1 MMKINAE
8 KKIEDYLKG
17 YGQLFVCHKTDNI
30 VKCGQFLSGL
40 LHECKSNVERMV
52 ERIPESDYDQL
63 HHFISKSPW
72 DSFAVMDRVSEK
84 IQETLTISD
93 KNASD
98 SGTMK
103 SKGLLLDESGWEK
116 SGKKS
121 VGVARQYIGQVGK
134 VANGQVGVF
143 ASLSNGDQA
152 GLLQG
157 RLYLP
162 QEWIDDKDRCTKA
175 GIPIDE
181 QIYRTKPELAV
192 EILKTLPKSVLYDW
206 VGGDCIYGNSL
217 TLRQYLYDI
226 KQAFVLDV
234 GEELG
239 VYLERPQL
247 YIPPKK
253 DGRGRTPTNY
263 VCDAKPVLIKDLIK
277 QIPEEQWQTLT
288 HRQGTKGPLVRKA
301 VIMDVYIWKTERKTD
316 IETLQL
322 IISTET
328 DGSEIKYSLCY
339 NVEGKMTLEV
349 ALYRQMQRYFIER
362 AFQNVKEQ
370 LGLHQYQVRSWKAW
384 HHHIALTLMALH
396 FVLEMQ
402 NDHKIDMP
410 LLSVPDI
417 KLVFAKKLLNKLNS
431 DEGLLL
437 ALSIR
442 HKKRKDDIDKHSKV
456 PK

>member
-1 MMKINAE
+1 MERI
-8 KKIEDYLKG
+8 
-17 YGQLFVCHKTDNI
+17 
-30 VKCGQFLSGL
+30 
-40 LHECKSNVERMV
+40 VERV
-52 ERIPESDYDQL
+52 PESDYDQIQ
-63 HHFISKSPW
+63 HFISNSPW
-72 DSFAVMDRVSEK
+72 DSFAVMDSVSEK
-84 IQETLTISD
+84 VQQTLCTT
-93 KNASD
+93 
-98 SGTMK
+98 GTVSAIK
-103 SKGLLLDESGWEK
+103 GDKGLLLDESGWEK

-143 ASLSNGDQA
+143 AALCHGEQV

-162 QEWIDDKDRCTKA
+162 QEWVNDKGRCTKA
-175 GIPIDE
+175 GIPESD

-192 EILKTLPKSVLYDW
+192 EILKTLPKSLSYDW
-206 VGGDCIYGNSL
+206 VGGDSIYGNSI
-217 TLRQYLYDI
+217 TLRQHLYGV

-239 VYLERPQL
+239 VYLELPQL
-247 YIPPKK
+247 YIPTKK

-263 VCDAKPVLIKDLIK
+263 VCNIQPISLKDLIK
-277 QIPEEQWQTLT
+277 QIKEEQWQTIT
-288 HRQGTKGPLVRKA
+288 HRHGTKGPLTRKA
-301 VIMDVYIWKTERKTD
+301 VIIDVHIWKAERGTA
-316 IETLQL
+316 IESLQI

-328 DGSEIKYSLCY
+328 DGSEIKYSLCH
-339 NVEGKMTLEV
+339 NVVGKMTLEC
-349 ALYRQMQRYFIER
+349 ALFRQMQRYWIER

-384 HHHIALTLMALH
+384 YHHIALTLMALH
-396 FVLEMQ
+396 FLLQIQKDNQEE
-402 NDHKIDMP
+402 MP

-431 DEGLLL
+431 DDGITD
-437 ALSIR
+437 ALKLR
-442 HKKRKDDIDKHSKV
+442 HFKRQADLDRFSKV

>member
-1 MMKINAE
+1 M
-8 KKIEDYLKG
+8 
-17 YGQLFVCHKTDNI
+17 
-30 VKCGQFLSGL
+30 
-40 LHECKSNVERMV
+40 
-52 ERIPESDYDQL
+52 ERIVECVAESDYDQIQ
-63 HHFISKSPW
+63 HFISNSPW
-72 DSFAVMDRVSEK
+72 DSFAVMDSVSEK
-84 IQETLTISD
+84 VQETLCTT
-93 KNASD
+93 
-98 SGTMK
+98 GTESAIK
-103 SKGLLLDESGWEK
+103 GGKGLLLDESGWEK

-143 ASLSNGDQA
+143 AGLCHGEQV

-162 QEWIDDKDRCTKA
+162 QEWVNDKARCTKA
-175 GIPIDE
+175 GIPEID

-192 EILKTLPKSVLYDW
+192 EILKTLPKSLSYDW
-206 VGGDCIYGNSL
+206 VGGDSIYGNSI
-217 TLRQYLYDI
+217 TLRQHLYGV

-239 VYLERPQL
+239 VYLELPQL
-247 YIPPKK
+247 YIPTKK

-263 VCDAKPVLIKDLIK
+263 VCDIQPISLKDLIK
-277 QIPEEQWQTLT
+277 QIKEEQWQTIT
-288 HRQGTKGPLVRKA
+288 HRHGTKGPLTRKA
-301 VIMDVYIWKTERKTD
+301 VMIDVHIWKAERATA
-316 IETLQL
+316 IESLQL

-328 DGSEIKYSLCY
+328 DGSEIKYSLCH
-339 NVEGKMTLEV
+339 NVVGKMTLEC
-349 ALYRQMQRYFIER
+349 ALFRQMQRYWIER

-384 HHHIALTLMALH
+384 YHHIALTLMALH
-396 FVLEMQ
+396 FLLQIQKDNQEE
-402 NDHKIDMP
+402 MP

-431 DEGLLL
+431 DDGITD
-437 ALSIR
+437 ALKLR
-442 HKKRKDDIDKHSKV
+442 HFKRQADLDRFSKV

>member
-1 MMKINAE
+1 M
-8 KKIEDYLKG
+8 
-17 YGQLFVCHKTDNI
+17 T
-30 VKCGQFLSGL
+30 
-40 LHECKSNVERMV
+40 
-52 ERIPESDYDQL
+52 ERIPNSDYDQL
-63 HHFISKSPW
+63 QHFISQSPW
-72 DSFAVMDRVSEK
+72 DALAVMDSVSEK
-84 IQETLTISD
+84 MQETLTKSAT
-93 KNASD
+93 NACNESE
-98 SGTMK
+98 
-103 SKGLLLDESGWEK
+103 SKGKGLILDESGWEK

-143 ASLSNGDQA
+143 ASLCNGEQV

-162 QEWIDDKDRCTKA
+162 REWADDKERCTKA
-175 GIPIDE
+175 GIPENE
-181 QIYRTKPELAV
+181 QVYRTKPELGV
-192 EILKTLPKSVLYDW
+192 EIMKTLPQSVTYDW

-217 TLRQYLYDI
+217 PLRQYLYAK

-239 VYLERPQL
+239 VYLDLPQL

-263 VCDAKPVLIKDLIK
+263 ICDAKPVLLKDLIK
-277 QIPEEQWQTLT
+277 QIPDEQWQTIT
-288 HRQGTKGPLVRKA
+288 HRQGTKGPLIRKA
-301 VIMDVYIWKTERKTD
+301 VIMDVYIWKPERGTE
-316 IETLQL
+316 IEVLQL

-362 AFQNVKEQ
+362 AFQNVKEH

-384 HHHIALTLMALH
+384 YHHIALTLMALH
-396 FVLEMQ
+396 FILEIQ
-402 NDHKIDMP
+402 NENKVDMP

-417 KLVFAKKLLNKLNS
+417 KLVFAKKLLNNLNS
-431 DEGLLL
+431 DEGLLE
-437 ALSIR
+437 ALRFR
-442 HKKRKDDIDKHSKV
+442 HKRRKDDMDRHSKV

>member
-1 MMKINAE
+1 
-8 KKIEDYLKG
+8 
-17 YGQLFVCHKTDNI
+17 
-30 VKCGQFLSGL
+30 
-40 LHECKSNVERMV
+40 MV
-52 ERIPESDYDQL
+52 ERVPESDYDQIQ
-63 HHFISKSPW
+63 HFISHSPW
-72 DSFAVMDRVSEK
+72 DSFGVMDSVSEK
-84 IQETLTISD
+84 VQETLCSCSNTAF
-93 KNASD
+93 KP
-98 SGTMK
+98 

-143 ASLSNGDQA
+143 AALCTGDQV

-162 QEWIDDKDRCTKA
+162 QEWVNDKDRCTQA
-175 GIPIDE
+175 GIAESE
-181 QIYRTKPELAV
+181 QIYRTKPELGI
-192 EILKTLPKSVLYDW
+192 EILKTLPKSVSYDW
-206 VGGDCIYGNSL
+206 VGGDSIYGNSF
-217 TLRQYLYDI
+217 TLRQHLYGE

-239 VYLERPQL
+239 VYLELPQL
-247 YIPPKK
+247 YIPTKK
-253 DGRGRTPTNY
+253 DGRGRTPSNY
-263 VCDAKPVLIKDLIK
+263 VCDSQPILLKDLIK
-277 QIPEEQWQTLT
+277 QIKEEQWHTIT
-288 HRQGTKGPLVRKA
+288 HRHGTKGPLTRKA
-301 VIMDVYIWKTERKTD
+301 VIIEVHIWKPDKGTA
-316 IETLQL
+316 IESLQL

-339 NVEGKMTLEV
+339 NVVGKMTLEL
-349 ALYRQMQRYFIER
+349 ALFRQMQRYWIER

-384 HHHIALTLMALH
+384 YHHIALTLMALH
-396 FVLEMQ
+396 FMLQIQKENQ
-402 NDHKIDMP
+402 DEIP

-431 DEGLLL
+431 DDGISN
-437 ALSIR
+437 ALTLR
-442 HKKRKDDIDKHSKV
+442 HFKRQADIDRFSKV